1 MRYDTIRYIYVHSEA
16 DAIASLI
23 YRTVQ
28 KRKNKEK
35 LKTKKRVGLAQKK
48 QPGTSPWRQSGRK
61 KWNFRGGVGFEKTC
75 RFQTGSERER
85 WIVMDEQSGESKE

>member
-28 KRKNKEK
+28 KRKDEEK

-48 QPGTSPWRQSGRK
+48 QPGTSP
-61 KWNFRGGVGFEKTC
+61 
-75 RFQTGSERER
+75 
-85 WIVMDEQSGESKE
+85 